1 MANRRGRAL
10 QAFQAETEYYP
21 NVKLGPDKP
30 TELMDYTK
38 DTASEQE
45 EAGTLRYSQQD
56 LADMISETLKNYASS
71 PSKSTSFT
79 AFGGDEAGQK
89 AVSEAYEE
97 QPSNEGTSSDTP
109 TKSSKTSTFLF
120 GRDAARASID
130 FDEEKFQNQIKE
142 EEARK
147 EAARKQAA
155 EDAKAASGIDDRYR
169 PYAEQLD
176 NAYKARP
183 AIVRILSAAR
193 EEGDLSENA
202 GYTAAKEALAL
213 HDSKIKELES
223 NIREGKVA
231 PEPPNEDLNSPQ
243 AVRNRALLASKR
255 RRTEPT
261 VKDEDYLFAGDSP
274 FKDLL
279 TKEVVARNPEAALDL
294 VVNPASEKDEI
305 KEEAEKERLKTL
317 RSQGMPEWLGSTEVW
332 EDLVKHH
339 ESVEDMHQ
347 EARTLGSLPGGTFSA
362 QKLHQEAD
370 SKLER
375 EGISGLER
383 LFDEPGQWDELNS
396 KAKAAGVARAR
407 RKPQLKNGLPTM
419 TMNDGTVV
427 TSQIPEG
434 QAVRMSDL
442 QAQVDK
448 QVSQITK
455 DRESAERSAKKAAAQ
470 AESPSWQKAV
480 EADKAAAKAKADEIA
495 AATVGMTP
503 EQASAYKDARKKAE
517 KILKIKTERQKW
529 HEKYNAANREVRPE
543 GTGGRVPD
551 LKTTRKT
558 KSGRS
563 IETFRPNPNFDP
575 SLRSY
580 SNDVEQDTTMEDARL
595 RNSELE
601 AAKATVASRRA
612 EREAAR
618 ENLTRNALKDPS
630 FSSDFSEK
638 ISRLSANHPVI
649 RQLAEHFDDSDKRGV
664 ASPIPDSIRNIVNQ
678 KLNPS
683 ENGDGVDPG
692 AEAAERLAKR
702 QERIET
708 LKKGMGSGFFKI
720 NDTAIDVHS
729 GKPIPEIQQLPENEI
744 SLKEAFEVRGLDWNS
759 SESAKLEAAERIRAR
774 RGGRSSPSIRDGAR
788 FSGEAPVTLTSP
800 RKTDTDVKPA
810 SPVPTTLK
818 SVSDS
823 FAMRTS
829 SLIPDGQHEFVHPET
844 GEAHRMT
851 ITDGKP
857 ETTGD
862 MGKDIE
868 NIKAWSSE
876 LVKQTQGYA
885 GPESRVGPFQE
896 MFGKTQDTQDQIAS
910 TIRMNDNETVMK
922 PSAVLANLTTAHQQL
937 SKHLQKI
944 EGSGLAQGKAGL
956 KYAAGTVT
964 ATTPGHELVAQEVRT
979 NPDSEF
985 DKRVGAIRGAL
996 ELAGNHL
1003 EVARQKQRGG
1013 LGAGDTHGSDSLS
1026 AAATAIGSAYDHASA
1041 PVFSSTPVEKAV
1053 NLEPLV
1059 QTAIHAGANNIAL
1072 PKPRAI
1078 GRQAGT
1084 VRQGTTNIDV
1094 ESANKAIDEANAS
1107 PDVDKMHEITINGQ
1121 TVKVP
1126 SERLRGV
1133 PYLTGQQAEVLPKGI
1148 RESMADLPHG
1158 QTVEV
1163 EHPDAPGRKLPI
1175 NIHPTE
1181 NDVVVPHS
1189 EFDAVGNPAKLTKD
1203 QQSTNDLHRRA
1214 FTQYYSKKLN
1224 PNAAGMGEGPLA
1236 NRAMPVTEKAPS
1248 SISGIK
1254 DDARRSTGSRPP
1266 QGPGVKLTLPQMSP
1280 LTKWHDAVAVANNL
1294 GLEKESSTLA
1304 KGGTGTDVQRAL
1316 GVVNAHRMAHI
1327 HVNGVDPLTGHAAS
1341 PLLKLDDTSV
1351 VGDGSLDS
1359 HIKMAT
1365 IAPSIYRSRVSAA
1378 LQGQVKEPGGKFPI
1392 TKPASNA
1399 EGYEYV
1405 PPREGTSY
1413 VFNPDASI
1421 SLEPTRPVKV

>member
-1 MANRRGRAL
+1 MASKSGAFNEARGSAGESPAYL
-10 QAFQAETEYYP
+10 ENQQYFGDVSAELEAA
-21 NVKLGPDKP
+21 
-30 TELMDYTK
+30 
-38 DTASEQE
+38 ASKTY
-45 EAGTLRYSQQD
+45 APQD
-56 LADMISETLKNYASS
+56 LADIISGTLKDYASA
-71 PSKSTSFT
+71 PTSFELFT
-79 AFGGDEAGQK
+79 PEELDEAEKQ
-89 AVSEAYEE
+89 AAN
-97 QPSNEGTSSDTP
+97 PTP
-109 TKSSKTSTFLF
+109 TKPSKTSSFLF
-120 GRDAARASID
+120 GRDAALASID
-130 FDEEKFQNQIKE
+130 FEAEKSQKE
-142 EEARK
+142 RAEQAARE
-147 EAARKQAA
+147 EAARQQ
-155 EDAKAASGIDDRYR
+155 EYDDAKAAREARSADRYR
-169 PYAEQLD
+169 PYKDQLED
-176 NAYKARP
+176 AVKARP
-183 AIVRILSAAR
+183 AIVRQVAAAR
-193 EEGDLSENA
+193 AEGDLSENA
-202 GYTAAKEALAL
+202 GYTAARDALAL
-213 HDSKIKELES
+213 HDSNIKELKK
-223 NIREGKVA
+223 NISEGKIA
-231 PEPPNEDLNSPQ
+231 PEPPLEDLNSPE
-243 AVRNRALLASKR
+243 AIKNREILASKR
-255 RRTEPT
+255 AAETPQPV
-261 VKDEDYLFAGDSP
+261 VKDEDYLFAENTP
-274 FKDLL
+274 FKELL
-279 TKEVVARNPEAALDL
+279 TKEVAAKNPEVADVLT
-294 VVNPASEKDEI
+294 PSSENDEI
-305 KEEAEKERLKTL
+305 KEEAEKERIKTL
-317 RSQGMPEWLGSTEVW
+317 RSQGMPEWLGSSTEVW
-332 EDLVKHH
+332 ENLVKHH

-347 EARTLGSLPGGTFSA
+347 EANALGSIPGGTFSA

-375 EGISGLER
+375 EGIGGLER

-407 RKPQLKNGLPTM
+407 RKPQPNGLPKISM
-419 TMNDGTVV
+419 DDKTVV
-427 TSQIPEG
+427 TAELSEG
-434 QAVRMSDL
+434 QAVRMGDL
-442 QAQVDK
+442 WDQVYSKVD
-448 QVSQITK
+448 QINK
-455 DRESAERSAKKAAAQ
+455 ERASAEKAAKKAAVQ
-470 AESPSWQKAV
+470 AKDPEWQKAV
-480 EADKAAAKAKADEIA
+480 EADKAAAKAKAQEIE
-495 AATVGMTP
+495 AATIGMTP
-503 EQASAYKDARKKAE
+503 EQASAYKTARKTAE
-517 KILKIKTERQKW
+517 KTLKIMTERQKW
-529 HEKYNAANREVRPE
+529 HKKYNDANREVRPE
-543 GTGGRVPD
+543 GSGGRLPD
-551 LKTTRKT
+551 LKTTIKT

-575 SLRSY
+575 ALRPY
-580 SNDVEQDTTMEDARL
+580 SDTAEQDTTMEDVRL

-612 EREAAR
+612 AR
-618 ENLTRNALKDPS
+618 EQARESLTRGALSDPS
-630 FSSDFSEK
+630 FSSDFAEK
-638 ISRLSANHPVI
+638 ISGLSADHPVI
-649 RQLAEHFDDSDKRGV
+649 RQLADHFDDSDRRG
-664 ASPIPDSIRNIVNQ
+664 AKSPIPDSIRNIVDQ
-678 KLNPS
+678 KLNPTQN
-683 ENGDGVDPG
+683 EDEKEPG
-692 AEAAERLAKR
+692 ADAAERLAKR
-702 QERIET
+702 QERLDT
-708 LKKGMGSGFFKI
+708 LKKGAGSAFFKI
-720 NDTAIDVHS
+720 NDTAIDVHT
-729 GKPIPEIQQLPENEI
+729 GKPVPEIQQLPENEI
-744 SLKEAFEVRGLDWNS
+744 SLKEAFEVRGLDWSS

-774 RGGRSSPSIRDGAR
+774 RGGRPSPSVRDGAR
-788 FSGEAPVTLTSP
+788 LSGAAPVALTSP
-800 RKTDTDVKPA
+800 RKTDTGTAATVPT
-810 SPVPTTLK
+810 PTTLK

-844 GEAHRMT
+844 GEPHRMT

-896 MFGKTQDTQDQIAS
+896 QFGKTKDTQDQIAS
-910 TIRMNDNETVMK
+910 TIRMNNNETVMK

-937 SKHLQKI
+937 TKHLQEI

-985 DKRVGAIRGAL
+985 DKRVGAIKGAL

-1003 EVARQKQRGG
+1003 EVARQKQSGG

-1072 PKPRAI
+1072 PKPRVI

-1121 TVKVP
+1121 TVRVP
-1126 SERLRGV
+1126 SERLRGQ
-1133 PYLTGQQAEVLPKGI
+1133 PYLTGQQSEVLPKGI

-1163 EHPDAPGRKLPI
+1163 AHPDAPGRTMPI

-1214 FTQYYSKKLN
+1214 FTQYYSKKMN

-1236 NRAMPVTEKAPS
+1236 NREMPVTERAPS

-1254 DDARRSTGSRPP
+1254 DDARKSTGSRPP
-1266 QGPGVKLTLPQMSP
+1266 QGPGVKVNLPEMSP

-1294 GLEKESSTLA
+1294 GLEKESSALA
-1304 KGGTGTDVQRAL
+1304 KGGTGSDVQRAL
-1316 GVVNAHRMAHI
+1316 TVVNAHRMAHV
-1327 HVNGVDPLTGHAAS
+1327 HVNGVDPLTGHPAS

-1351 VGDGSLDS
+1351 IGDGSLDS
-1359 HIKMAT
+1359 HIKIAT
-1365 IAPSIYRSRVSAA
+1365 VAPSIYRSRVSAA

-1413 VFNPDASI
+1413 VFHPDASI
-1421 SLEPTRPVKV
+1421 SLEQTRPVKA